1 MQNVLLVGGA
11 GYIGTVVTD
20 YLLKKNY
27 SVKIIDNLIYNS
39 SPSKRFIKLNKK
51 IPFLNQ
57 DIRNIKSD
65 NVFLKNIDAAIL
77 LAGLV
82 GDPITKKYPQ
92 LSEEI
97 NDIGNKSIIDAIA
110 NSGIKKLIYISTCS
124 NYGLIPDDTQANEEY
139 ILNPISLYAKSKVNI
154 EKYILSKNIKDFSTT
169 ILRFATAFGES
180 PRMRFDLTINEFIYE
195 MLHNKKLLVFD
206 PDTWRPYCHV
216 LDFARLIEL
225 VINSKN
231 EFVNNQVFNAGSDEN
246 NFTKRQIVNLI
257 SKYVDDC
264 NIKFQDHGKDPRNY
278 KVDFKKV
285 RETLNFQPNF
295 NVQNCIVDLINFI
308 KQFKKINKKEYGN
321 YYIGQN
327 E

>member
-1 MQNVLLVGGA
+1 MQNVLLIGGA

-39 SPSKRFIKLNKK
+39 TPSKRFIKLNKK

-180 PRMRFDLTINEFIYE
+180 ARMRFDLTINEFIYE

-257 SKYVDDC
+257 SKYIDDS